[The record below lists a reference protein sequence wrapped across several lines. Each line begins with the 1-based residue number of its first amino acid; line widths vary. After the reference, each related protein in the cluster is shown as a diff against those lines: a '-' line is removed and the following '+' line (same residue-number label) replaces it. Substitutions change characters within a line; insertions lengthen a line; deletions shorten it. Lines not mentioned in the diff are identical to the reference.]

1 MVGDAPLRPTAGPA
15 SRPARAGARR
25 GARPRRGR
33 HVRPGRHD
41 HDVRG
46 RRPRRHRD
54 TGGCGMNVRPVAL
67 VGGATIPFGVRAAT
81 WSELAQEV
89 GAALF
94 RAVPALRSE
103 DVDSLFVG
111 AAEPERFAFQSHVA
125 PLAAEQMGLRPTR
138 IIQRTE
144 LACASGQSAIRSAYA
159 AIASGLSDIAV
170 AVGVEKMNLPS
181 MAEAN
186 TSMACVMDRP
196 WDGPHGATAPPFFAM
211 VAQRH
216 MLEHGTTEEQLAAV
230 SEKNHR
236 FANTNP
242 TSQFFDKKFDRE
254 KLLRLPLV
262 APPLRLGDC
271 SSMTD
276 GAAAVVLVRSDWAR
290 RYTDTPVLVRGT
302 GQYSNFHNLANAGSL
317 TEWPGLTYAAREA
330 LGQAGITIHDVDFAE
345 IHDCFTISEIVEYEA
360 LGLCKPGEGGAFALD
375 GRSDLGGEI
384 VVNPRGGLLGCGH
397 PLGAT
402 GVAQAVE
409 VYGQFARTVPP
420 ARQVPDPTWALVHN
434 LSGSANVHSVM
445 VYQGAA

>member
-1 MVGDAPLRPTAGPA
+1 M
-15 SRPARAGARR
+15 SRR
-25 GARPRRGR
+25 
-33 HVRPGRHD
+33 
-41 HDVRG
+41 
-46 RRPRRHRD
+46 
-54 TGGCGMNVRPVAL
+54 VAI
-67 VGGATIPFGVRAAT
+67 VGGATTPFGVRPTT

-94 RAVPALRSE
+94 RAVPPLRAE

-111 AAEPERFAFQSHVA
+111 SAEPERFAFQSHVA
-125 PLAAEQMGLRPTR
+125 PLAAEQMGLRPYR
-138 IIQRTE
+138 ILQRTE

-159 AIASGLSDIAV
+159 AIAAGLSDVAV

-186 TSMACVMDRP
+186 SSMACVMDRA

-216 MLEHGTTEEQLAAV
+216 MLEHGTTPEALARV

-242 TSQFFDKKFDRE
+242 TAQFYAKTFSSE
-254 KLLRLPLV
+254 KLLGLPV
-262 APPLRLGDC
+262 AAPPLRLGDC

-276 GAAAVVLVRSDWAR
+276 GAAAVVVAGEEFVRR
-290 RYTDTPVLVRGT
+290 FTDRPAWIRGT
-302 GQYSNFHNLANAGSL
+302 GQYSDFHNLAHAGSL
-317 TEWPGLTYAAREA
+317 TEWPGLTRAAGEA
-330 LGQAGITIHDVDFAE
+330 LGRAKLTIRDIDFAE

-360 LGLCKPGEGGAFALD
+360 LGLCPPGEGGSYALE
-375 GRSDLGGEI
+375 GRSDLGGDI
-384 VVNPRGGLLGCGH
+384 VINPRGGLLGCGH

-402 GVAQAVE
+402 GIAQAVE
-409 VYGQFARTVPP
+409 VFQQFAGVVPV
-420 ARQVPDPTWALVHN
+420 ARQVPEPRFALVHN

-445 VYQGAA
+445 VYEGGGGP

>member
-1 MVGDAPLRPTAGPA
+1 MTALRK
-15 SRPARAGARR
+15 
-25 GARPRRGR
+25 
-33 HVRPGRHD
+33 
-41 HDVRG
+41 
-46 RRPRRHRD
+46 
-54 TGGCGMNVRPVAL
+54 VAI
-67 VGGATIPFGVRAAT
+67 VGGATTAFGVRTAT
-81 WSELAQEV
+81 WPELAQEA
-89 GAALF
+89 GGALF
-94 RAVPALRSE
+94 GSMPELRAG

-125 PLAAEQMGLRPTR
+125 PLAAEQLGITPRR
-138 IIQRTE
+138 ILQRTE

-159 AIASGLSDIAV
+159 AIAAGLSDVAI

-196 WDGPHGATAPPFFAM
+196 WDGAHGATAPPFFAM

-236 FANTNP
+236 FANANP
-242 TSQFFDKKFDRE
+242 TAQFHDKKFDRE
-254 KLLRLPLV
+254 KLLRMPLV

-276 GAAAVVLVRSDWAR
+276 GAAAVVLTSEENVRR
-290 RYTDTPVLVRGT
+290 FTRTPAWIRGT
-302 GQYSNFHNLANAGSL
+302 GQWSGFHNLAHAGSL
-317 TEWPGLTYAAREA
+317 TDWSGLTQASQEA
-330 LGQAGITIHDVDFAE
+330 FRGAHISPGDLDLAE
-345 IHDCFTISEIVEYEA
+345 IHDCFTISEIIEYEA
-360 LGLCKPGEGGAFALD
+360 LGFCPKGEGGAYATD
-375 GRSDLGGEI
+375 GRSDLGGEV

-402 GVAQAVE
+402 GIAQAVE
-409 VYGQFARTVPP
+409 VFQQFSGLVPS
-420 ARQVPDPTWALVHN
+420 ARQVREPSWALVHN

-445 VYQGAA
+445 IYGRSA

>member
-1 MVGDAPLRPTAGPA
+1 MTE
-15 SRPARAGARR
+15 RR
-25 GARPRRGR
+25 E
-33 HVRPGRHD
+33 
-41 HDVRG
+41 
-46 RRPRRHRD
+46 
-54 TGGCGMNVRPVAL
+54 VAI
-67 VGGATIPFGVRAAT
+67 VGGATTRFGVREAT
-81 WSELAQEV
+81 WAELAQEA

-94 RAVPALRSE
+94 RAVPNLSAD

-125 PLAAEQMGLRPTR
+125 PFAAEQMGLHPHRVV
-138 IIQRTE
+138 QRTE

-159 AIASGLSDIAV
+159 AIAAGLSDVAV

-186 TSMACVMDRP
+186 TAMACVMDRA
-196 WDGPHGATAPPFFAM
+196 WDGAHGATAPPFFAM

-216 MLEHGTTEEQLAAV
+216 MLEHGTTEDQLAAV

-242 TSQFFDKKFDRE
+242 NAQFYEKTFDRA
-254 KLLRLPLV
+254 KLARMPLI

-276 GAAAVVLVRSDWAR
+276 GAAVVLLTSADRVREF
-290 RYTDTPVLVRGT
+290 TETPAWVRGS
-302 GQYSNFHNLANAGSL
+302 GQSSDFHNLANAGSL
-317 TEWPGLTYAAREA
+317 TDWVGLRRAGREA
-330 LGQAGITIHDVDFAE
+330 FTRAGIGPSDLDFAE
-345 IHDCFTISEIVEYEA
+345 LHDCFSISEIVEYEA
-360 LGLCKPGEGGAFALD
+360 LGFCAPGEGGRYAAE
-375 GRSDLGGEI
+375 GRSALGGD
-384 VVNPRGGLLGCGH
+384 VSVNTRGGLLGCGH

-409 VYGQFARTVPP
+409 VFDQLSGRAPAAR
-420 ARQVPDPTWALVHN
+420 RVPDAKWGLVHN

-445 VYQGAA
+445 IYQGAS

>member
-1 MVGDAPLRPTAGPA
+1 MI
-15 SRPARAGARR
+15 
-25 GARPRRGR
+25 
-33 HVRPGRHD
+33 
-41 HDVRG
+41 G
-46 RRPRRHRD
+46 RR
-54 TGGCGMNVRPVAL
+54 VAL
-67 VGGATIPFGVRAAT
+67 VGGVTTPFGVRPLT

-94 RAVPALRSE
+94 RAVPSLRAD

-111 AAEPERFAFQSHVA
+111 AAQPERFAFQSHVA
-125 PLAAEQMGLRPTR
+125 PLAAEQMGLRPHR
-138 IIQRTE
+138 VLQRTE

-159 AIASGLSDIAV
+159 AIASGLSDVAV
-170 AVGVEKMNLPS
+170 AVGIEKMNLPS

-186 TSMACVMDRP
+186 SAMACVMDRA
-196 WDGPHGATAPPFFAM
+196 WDGPSGATAPPFFAM

-236 FANTNP
+236 FANANP
-242 TSQFFDKKFDRE
+242 HAQFHGKTFPRD

-276 GAAAVVLVRSDWAR
+276 GAAAVVLAAEDRVAGFGGVPAW
-290 RYTDTPVLVRGT
+290 VRGS
-302 GQYSNFHNLANAGSL
+302 GQYSDFHNLAHAGSL
-317 TEWPGLTYAAREA
+317 TAWDGLSRASREA
-330 LGQAGITIHDVDFAE
+330 LGQAGIGVADLDFAE
-345 IHDCFTISEIVEYEA
+345 LHDCFTISEIVEYEA
-360 LGLCKPGEGGAFALD
+360 LGLCGPGEGGRLAAE
-375 GRSDLGGEI
+375 GATDLGGQL

-402 GVAQAVE
+402 GIAQAVE
-409 VYGQFARTVPP
+409 VLDQFSGRLPT
-420 ARQVPDPTWALVHN
+420 ARQVPAPEWALVHN

-445 VYQGAA
+445 VYGRARAG

>member
-1 MVGDAPLRPTAGPA
+1 M
-15 SRPARAGARR
+15 
-25 GARPRRGR
+25 RGR
-33 HVRPGRHD
+33 
-41 HDVRG
+41 
-46 RRPRRHRD
+46 
-54 TGGCGMNVRPVAL
+54 NVAI
-67 VGGATIPFGVRAAT
+67 VGGTTIPFGVRSAT
-81 WSELAQEV
+81 WTELAQEV

-94 RAVPALRSE
+94 RAVPSLDPD

-125 PLAAEQMGLRPTR
+125 PLVAEQIGVRPTR
-138 IIQRTE
+138 ILQRTE

-159 AIASGLSDIAV
+159 AIACGLSDIAL

-186 TSMACVMDRP
+186 TSMVCVMDRA
-196 WDGPHGATAPPFFAM
+196 WDGPAGAAAPPFFAM

-216 MLEHGTTEEQLAAV
+216 MLEHGTTEEQLASV

-242 TSQFFDKKFDRE
+242 HAQFHGKSFPRDR
-254 KLLRLPLV
+254 LLRMPLI

-276 GAAAVVLVRSDWAR
+276 GAAAVVLASEEGVHRFSDPPAWI
-290 RYTDTPVLVRGT
+290 RGT
-302 GQYSNFHNLANAGSL
+302 SQYSDFHNLANAGSL
-317 TEWPGLTYAAREA
+317 TEWRGLTHASREA
-330 LGQAGITIHDVDFAE
+330 LAMAGITVKDLDLAE
-345 IHDCFTISEIVEYEA
+345 LHDCFTISEIVEYEA
-360 LGLCKPGEGGAFALD
+360 LGLCAPGAGGRYAAE

-402 GVAQAVE
+402 GIAQAVE
-409 VYGQFARTVPP
+409 VHQQFSSRVPP
-420 ARQVPDPTWALVHN
+420 ARQVPDPEWALVHN

-445 VYQGAA
+445 VYQRGEAS

>member
-1 MVGDAPLRPTAGPA
+1 M
-15 SRPARAGARR
+15 SERR
-25 GARPRRGR
+25 R
-33 HVRPGRHD
+33 
-41 HDVRG
+41 
-46 RRPRRHRD
+46 
-54 TGGCGMNVRPVAL
+54 VAL
-67 VGGATIPFGVRAAT
+67 VGGASTKFGVRAAT
-81 WSELAQEV
+81 WTELAQEA

-94 RAVPALRSE
+94 RAVPSLTSAA
-103 DVDSLFVG
+103 VDSLFVG

-125 PLAAEQMGLRPTR
+125 PLAAEQMGLAPRR
-138 IIQRTE
+138 ILQRTE

-159 AIASGLSDIAV
+159 AIASGLSDVAV

-196 WDGPHGATAPPFFAM
+196 WDGAHGATAPPFFAM

-216 MLEHGTTEEQLAAV
+216 MLEYGTSAEALAAV

-242 TSQFFDKKFDRE
+242 NSQFFEKTFSRE
-254 KLLRLPLV
+254 KLLRLPMI

-276 GAAAVVLVRSDWAR
+276 GAAAVVLAAEEFAGQYS
-290 RYTDTPVLVRGT
+290 DTPVWVRGT
-302 GQYSNFHNLANAGSL
+302 GQYADSHNLANAGSL
-317 TEWPGLTYAAREA
+317 TDWVGMRHAAGEA
-330 LGQAGITIHDVDFAE
+330 FRSAGIGPTDLDFCE
-345 IHDCFTISEIVEYEA
+345 LHDCFTISEIVEYEA
-360 LGLCKPGEGGAFALD
+360 LGLCPIGQGGKFALD
-375 GRSDLGGEI
+375 GRSDLGGDV

-409 VYGQFARTVPP
+409 VYEQFAEKVPR
-420 ARQVPDPTWALVHN
+420 ARQVPDPHWALVHN
-434 LSGSANVHSVM
+434 LSGSANVHSIM
-445 VYQGAA
+445 IYEGGA

>member
-1 MVGDAPLRPTAGPA
+1 MSG
-15 SRPARAGARR
+15 
-25 GARPRRGR
+25 
-33 HVRPGRHD
+33 
-41 HDVRG
+41 
-46 RRPRRHRD
+46 
-54 TGGCGMNVRPVAL
+54 RPVAV
-67 VGGATIPFGVRAAT
+67 VGGARVKFGVRPAT
-81 WSELAQEV
+81 WSELAQEI

-94 RAVPALRSE
+94 RAVPDLRSS
-103 DVDSLFVG
+103 DVDSLFLG

-159 AIASGLSDIAV
+159 AISAGLSDLAV

-186 TSMACVMDRP
+186 SAMGCVMDRP

-216 MLEHGTTEEQLAAV
+216 MHEFGTTEEQLAAV

-236 FANTNP
+236 FANSNP
-242 TSQFFDKKFDRE
+242 QAQFYDKTFSRE
-254 KLLRLPLV
+254 KLMRLPLIS
-262 APPLRLGDC
+262 PPLKLGDC

-276 GAAAVVLVRSDWAR
+276 GAAAVVLAAEDLVP
-290 RYTDTPVLVRGT
+290 RYAKTPAWIRGT
-302 GQYSNFHNLANAGSL
+302 GQYSDFHNLANAGSL
-317 TEWPGLTYAAREA
+317 TKWHGLELAAREA
-330 LGQAGITIHDVDFAE
+330 LGRAGVRIQDIDVAE
-345 IHDCFTISEIVEYEA
+345 IHDCFSISEIVEYEA
-360 LGLCKPGEGGAFALD
+360 LGLCPEG
-375 GRSDLGGEI
+375 RGGEFAANGRGDVGGDL

-402 GVAQAVE
+402 GIDQALE
-409 VYGQFARTVPP
+409 IYQQFSRTVPA
-420 ARQVPDPTWALVHN
+420 ARQAPDAEWGLVHN

-445 VYQGAA
+445 VYGPKGAS

>member
-1 MVGDAPLRPTAGPA
+1 
-15 SRPARAGARR
+15 
-25 GARPRRGR
+25 
-33 HVRPGRHD
+33 
-41 HDVRG
+41 
-46 RRPRRHRD
+46 
-54 TGGCGMNVRPVAL
+54 MNVRDVAL
-67 VGGATIPFGVRAAT
+67 VGGTTTKFGVRPST
-81 WSELAQEV
+81 WAELAQEV

-94 RAVPALRSE
+94 REMPELRAE
-103 DVDSLFVG
+103 DVDSLFLG

-125 PLAAEQMGLRPTR
+125 PFAAEQMGLRPHR

-159 AIASGLSDIAV
+159 AIASGLSDVAV

-186 TSMACVMDRP
+186 SSMACVMDRA

-216 MLEHGTTEEQLAAV
+216 QLEYGTTDEQMAAV

-242 TSQFFDKKFDRE
+242 EAQFYEKKFPRD
-254 KLLRLPLV
+254 KLLRLPVV

-276 GAAAVVLVRSDWAR
+276 GAAAVVLVAAELAAK
-290 RYTDTPVLVRGT
+290 YTDSPAWVRGT

-317 TEWPGLTYAAREA
+317 TEWTGLRHAAREA
-330 LGQAGITIHDVDFAE
+330 FDRAGVDADTIDFAE
-345 IHDCFTISEIVEYEA
+345 VHDCFTISEIIEYEMFGWA
-360 LGLCKPGEGGAFALD
+360 ATGKGGQFAAD
-375 GRSDLGGEI
+375 GQGDIGGKV

-402 GVAQAVE
+402 GIAQAVE
-409 VYGQFARTVPP
+409 VYRQFAGKVPA
-420 ARQVPDPTWALVHN
+420 ARAVPNPEWALVHN

-445 VYQGAA
+445 IYQGGRAS

>member
-1 MVGDAPLRPTAGPA
+1 M
-15 SRPARAGARR
+15 
-25 GARPRRGR
+25 
-33 HVRPGRHD
+33 
-41 HDVRG
+41 
-46 RRPRRHRD
+46 
-54 TGGCGMNVRPVAL
+54 
-67 VGGATIPFGVRAAT
+67 PFGVRAAT
-81 WSELAQEV
+81 WPELAQEV

-94 RAVPALRSE
+94 RAVPELRTE
-103 DVDSLFVG
+103 EVDSLFVG

-138 IIQRTE
+138 ILQRTE

-159 AIASGLSDIAV
+159 AIAAGLSDIAV

-216 MLEHGTTEEQLAAV
+216 QLEYGTTEEQMAAV

-236 FANTNP
+236 FANSNP
-242 TSQFFDKKFDRE
+242 TAQFHAKTFSRE
-254 KLLRLPLV
+254 KLLRLPVV

-276 GAAAVVLVRSDWAR
+276 GAAAVVLVAEEFAK
-290 RYTDTPVLVRGT
+290 RYTDTPAWIRGT

-317 TEWPGLTYAAREA
+317 TDWVGLRLAAREA
-330 LGQAGITIHDVDFAE
+330 FARARITPDDIDFAE
-345 IHDCFTISEIVEYEA
+345 VHDCFTISEIIEYEMFGWCPRGQGGKFA
-360 LGLCKPGEGGAFALD
+360 AEGQG
-375 GRSDLGGEI
+375 DLGGKL

-409 VYGQFARTVPP
+409 VTQQFSHRVPAAR
-420 ARQVPDPTWALVHN
+420 AVPDPEWALVHN
-434 LSGSANVHSVM
+434 LSGSANVHSIM
-445 VYQGAA
+445 IYQGGAA

>member
-1 MVGDAPLRPTAGPA
+1 M
-15 SRPARAGARR
+15 SRR
-25 GARPRRGR
+25 
-33 HVRPGRHD
+33 
-41 HDVRG
+41 
-46 RRPRRHRD
+46 
-54 TGGCGMNVRPVAL
+54 VAI
-67 VGGATIPFGVRAAT
+67 VGGATTPFGVRPTT

-94 RAVPALRSE
+94 RAVPPLRAE

-111 AAEPERFAFQSHVA
+111 SAEPERFAFQSHVA
-125 PLAAEQMGLRPTR
+125 PLAAEQMGLRPYR
-138 IIQRTE
+138 ILQRTE

-159 AIASGLSDIAV
+159 AIAAGLSDVAV

-186 TSMACVMDRP
+186 SSMACVMDRA

-216 MLEHGTTEEQLAAV
+216 MLEHGTTPEALARV

-242 TSQFFDKKFDRE
+242 TAQFYAKTFSSE
-254 KLLRLPLV
+254 KLLGLPVV

-276 GAAAVVLVRSDWAR
+276 GAAAVVVAGEEFVRR
-290 RYTDTPVLVRGT
+290 FTDRPAWIRGT
-302 GQYSNFHNLANAGSL
+302 GQYSDFHNLAHAGSL
-317 TEWPGLTYAAREA
+317 TEWPGLTRAAGEA
-330 LGQAGITIHDVDFAE
+330 LGRAKLTIQDIDFAE

-360 LGLCKPGEGGAFALD
+360 LGLCPPGEGGSYALE
-375 GRSDLGGEI
+375 GRSDLGGDI
-384 VVNPRGGLLGCGH
+384 VINPRGGLLGCGH

-402 GVAQAVE
+402 GIAQAVE
-409 VYGQFARTVPP
+409 VFQQFAGVVPV
-420 ARQVPDPTWALVHN
+420 ARQVPEPRFALVHN

-445 VYQGAA
+445 VYEGGGGP